1 MQECV
6 LHTQTSGQSNGP
18 LEQEFLHMVEEVVT
32 RTNLAHKMSTGY
44 LTLIYRHRNSLMRAR
59 PISGATI
66 YSVEDLKWIKKA
78 LSTTSEKVVGY
89 YSGKLF
95 QRLAGCAFDKELVN
109 WFEKQRGIVT
119 TSG

>member
-1 MQECV
+1 MP
-6 LHTQTSGQSNGP
+6 TQ
-18 LEQEFLHMVEEVVT
+18 
-32 RTNLAHKMSTGY
+32 
-44 LTLIYRHRNSLMRAR
+44 MRSR

-95 QRLAGCAFDKELVN
+95 QRLAGCALDKELVN
-109 WFEKQRGIVT
+109 WFENQRGIVT
-119 TSG
+119 TSRVGSSYTLHATTHPAGDLYMRCLLRLGEFQAPWCFQAQRRVLYQVN